1 MITTAA
7 SHPAFVAHAS
17 DFDEV
22 TGDCPRLSLLAEV
35 DAHEGP
41 VYFAD
46 ENALYFTTLPR
57 PGVDRTPS
65 VQIKRLPLEEPG
77 EISVLVAEA
86 RGANGMAADHEG
98 RLIVCEQ
105 GSRWESAHIS
115 RVDRSTGEREPVVED
130 WRGLPFNSPNDLVVA
145 SDGAVWFTDPSYGH
159 LQGFRPEPMVGDF
172 VYRHDPATGHTTVV
186 ADGFDKPNGIA
197 FSPDER
203 VLYVTDS
210 GANQEP
216 GSYHVSRPHHIKAF
230 DVTGGTQLTGER
242 LFAVVTPGFPD
253 GLKVDRDGRVY
264 ASSFSGVQVF
274 NPSGQ
279 LMGEIHLPGA
289 VNFCFGGAERDLLL
303 ITTDSAVWAAALA
316 AKGA

>member
-1 MITTAA
+1 MIATV
-7 SHPAFVAHAS
+7 HDPAFIAHAPE
-17 DFDEV
+17 FDEV
-22 TGDCPRLSLLAEV
+22 TGDCPRLSLLGEV

-41 VYFAD
+41 VYFSE
-46 ENALYFTTLPR
+46 ENAVYFTTVPR

-65 VQIKRLPLEEPG
+65 VQIKRLALDEPD
-77 EISVLVAEA
+77 EISVLVTEA
-86 RGANGMAADHEG
+86 NGANGMAPDREG

-105 GSRWESAHIS
+105 GGRWESARIS
-115 RVDRSTGEREPVVED
+115 RVDRTTGERQPVVED
-130 WRGLPFNSPNDLVVA
+130 WRGLPFNSPNDVVVA
-145 SDGAVWFTDPSYGH
+145 SDGAIWFTDPSYGH
-159 LQGFRPEPMVGDF
+159 LQGFRPEPMLGDF
-172 VYRHDPATGHTTVV
+172 VHRHDPASGQTAVV

-230 DVTGGTQLTGER
+230 DVTGGTRLSGER

-264 ASSFSGVQVF
+264 ASSFSGVQIF
-274 NPSGQ
+274 DPGGQ
-279 LMGEIHLPGA
+279 LLGEIHLPGA
-289 VNFCFGGAERDLLL
+289 VNFCFGGRERDLLL
-303 ITTDSAVWAAALA
+303 ITTDSAVWSAALA